1 MPKKCIFCNSNDN
14 WIFENKYFYS
24 VFDIHPVSPGHAL
37 IIPKRHAVSLLDL
50 QDKEWSAFKK
60 TLAKTIKLIKE
71 TEKGDLYRDM
81 ASQKL
86 SNKSSMFCKKMLKH
100 ASLNKKPLSFNI
112 GVNDGREA
120 GRTIDHLH
128 IQIIPRYKNDIKNP
142 IGGIRTIIPG
152 LGNYKK

>member
-24 VFDIHPVSPGHAL
+24 IFDIHPVSPGHAL
-37 IIPKRHAVSLLDL
+37 IIPKRHVVSLLDL
-50 QDKEWSAFKK
+50 QDKEWSTFKK
-60 TLAKTIKLIKE
+60 TLAKTIKLIKQ
-71 TEKGDLYRDM
+71 TKKGDLYKNM

-86 SNKSSMFCKKMLKH
+86 SNKSPIFCKKMLEH
-100 ASLNKKPLSFNI
+100 TSLGKKPLSFNI

-142 IGGIRTIIPG
+142 IGGMRAIIPG